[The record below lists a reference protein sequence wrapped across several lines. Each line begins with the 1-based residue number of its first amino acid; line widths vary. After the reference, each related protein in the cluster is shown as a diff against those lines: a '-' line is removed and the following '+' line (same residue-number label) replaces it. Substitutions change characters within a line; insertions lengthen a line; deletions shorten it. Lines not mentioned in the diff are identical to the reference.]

1 MYICLKYDVRL
12 LCAQFLCWWWARVTS
27 SLRTYNAMENWD
39 LISSFVQLKSYGYL
53 WVKHKCSVRFYISQ
67 GNRSDCCAC
76 PTATEHA
83 YGKRTSYQ
91 NRKMLLRVSQD
102 FHFICRGTYEQSWLC
117 LTHPFWINFT
127 KWMMEHLHIYSIK
140 LLIFTLVC
148 RHSTYIHV
156 RSMINILSYGVFYR
170 V

>member
-1 MYICLKYDVRL
+1 MNGKTEDSLILLGYIYSLRAIRTHHEQLVYICQKYDVRL

-67 GNRSDCCAC
+67 RNRSDCFAC

-102 FHFICRGTYEQSWLC
+102 FHFICRGTYTYEQSWLC
-117 LTHPFWINFT
+117 LTPIHF
-127 KWMMEHLHIYSIK
+127 E
-140 LLIFTLVC
+140 LISQNGWWNTCTFIV
-148 RHSTYIHV
+148 
-156 RSMINILSYGVFYR
+156 
-170 V
+170 